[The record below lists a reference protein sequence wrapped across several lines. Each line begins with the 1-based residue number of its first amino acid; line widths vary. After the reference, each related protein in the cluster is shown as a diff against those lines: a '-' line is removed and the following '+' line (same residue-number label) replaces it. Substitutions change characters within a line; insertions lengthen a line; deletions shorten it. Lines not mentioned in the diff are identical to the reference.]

1 MKKVA
6 LLFFAIGL
14 NVSSAWAG
22 LADAPVIRSTEI
34 DDHHLR
40 AFAETEGRPTL
51 ADYYE
56 SNRPLKSNQ
65 EQLRRLIERAQGLW
79 LNGSTESARAV
90 FKDIAQMTLNDDWRG
105 AQRESIHYADLR
117 LAQSALTPDE
127 ATQWLEK
134 AVRDFPELKPSAK
147 VFPPPLV
154 ASFND
159 VKAHLRSQFSEVEL
173 GERFRDY
180 RFMLINGQKYDL
192 EDTTKV
198 SLPPGT
204 FRVTLLSNLHSRITE
219 TMTASQLRIFQFVV
233 PPIASGTCTEP
244 HLADSPELDFPV
256 SVVYKEN
263 CYRTHNRAGWL
274 NPSPEI
280 SDLQL
285 KGIEVPSA
293 SSQLTPV
300 NQVAGFEIT
309 KPEEPFVTKR
319 SLIIVGAT
327 AITVGIIY
335 AIIAH
340 QRHTETEA
348 THAQGY

>member
-1 MKKVA
+1 MKKFV
-6 LLFFAIGL
+6 LLIFVIGL
-14 NVSSAWAG
+14 NVSPAWAG

-34 DDHHLR
+34 DDRHLR

-65 EQLRRLIERAQGLW
+65 DQLHRLIERAQSLW
-79 LNGSTESARAV
+79 LNGSTESARSV
-90 FKDIAQMTLNDDWRG
+90 FKEISQLSLNDDWRG

-127 ATQWLEK
+127 STQWLEK
-134 AVRDFPELKPSAK
+134 AVRDFPELKPSLK
-147 VFPPPLV
+147 VFPPPLI

-159 VKAHLRSQFSEVEL
+159 VKAHLRTQFSEVEL
-173 GERFRDY
+173 GDRFRDY

-192 EDTTKV
+192 EDTSKI

-233 PPIASGTCTEP
+233 PPIARGSCQDP
-244 HLADSPELDFPV
+244 HLADGPELDFPV

-274 NPSPEI
+274 NPSPEL

-285 KGIEVPSA
+285 KGIEIPST
-293 SSQLTPV
+293 SSQLAPA
-300 NQVAGFEIT
+300 NPMASFEIT
-309 KPEEPFVTKR
+309 KPEEPFITKR

-327 AITVGIIY
+327 VIAAGIVY
-335 AIIAH
+335 AIVAH

-348 THAQGY
+348 THANGY